1 MTGERTGALVFAW
14 FGALLFISSLLL
26 LLHAYLVTFGRVA
39 PAGPAVREVLI
50 DVALFSAFALHHSVF
65 ARSGAK
71 LWMTRLVS
79 SVLERSV
86 YTWIASLLLIAVI
99 LLWRPVPGQLYELR
113 GVWAAPFFAI
123 QCIGL
128 LLTVRGSSTLGILD
142 LAGVRQVQAAG
153 ESGQA
158 HIALVTTGLYGFV
171 RHPLYFS
178 WLLVVFG
185 TPHMTMTRL
194 TFAVVSSAYLG
205 FAIPFEE
212 RGLIRVFG
220 DDYRR
225 YQRQVRWRMLPGV
238 Y

>member
-1 MTGERTGALVFAW
+1 
-14 FGALLFISSLLL
+14 
-26 LLHAYLVTFGRVA
+26 
-39 PAGPAVREVLI
+39 VLI

-99 LLWRPVPGQLYELR
+99 LLWRPVPGQLYEFR

-128 LLTVRGSSTLGILD
+128 LLTVRGSSALGILD
-142 LAGVRQVQAAG
+142 LAGVRQVRAAG
-153 ESGQA
+153 DSGQA

-205 FAIPFEE
+205 LAIPFEE

-220 DDYRR
+220 DEYRR

>member
-1 MTGERTGALVFAW
+1 MHWT
-14 FGALLFISSLLL
+14 
-26 LLHAYLVTFGRVA
+26 
-39 PAGPAVREVLI
+39 
-50 DVALFSAFALHHSVF
+50 
-65 ARSGAK
+65 
-71 LWMTRLVS
+71 
-79 SVLERSV
+79 
-86 YTWIASLLLIAVI
+86 
-99 LLWRPVPGQLYELR
+99 
-113 GVWAAPFFAI
+113 
-123 QCIGL
+123 
-128 LLTVRGSSTLGILD
+128 LLTVTRLLD
-142 LAGVRQVQAAG
+142 ARHFDIAGVRQVQAAG

-171 RHPLYFS
+171 RHPLYLS

>member
-1 MTGERTGALVFAW
+1 MTGERSAALIFAW
-14 FGALLFISSLLL
+14 LGAILFISSLFV
-26 LLHAYLVTFGRVA
+26 LLHAYFVTFGHV
-39 PAGPAVREVLI
+39 PPEGPATRPMLF
-50 DVALFSAFALHHSVF
+50 DVVLFSVFALHHSVF
-65 ARSGAK
+65 ARSAVK

-99 LLWRPVPGQLYELR
+99 LLWRPVPGQLYEFR

-128 LLTVRGSSTLGILD
+128 LLTVRGSSALGILD
-142 LAGVRQVQAAG
+142 LAGVRQVRAAG
-153 ESGQA
+153 DSGQA

-205 FAIPFEE
+205 LAIPFEE

-220 DDYRR
+220 DEYRR

>member
-26 LLHAYLVTFGRVA
+26 LLHAYLVTFGRV
-39 PAGPAVREVLI
+39 PSAGPAAREVLI

-86 YTWIASLLLIAVI
+86 YTWTASLLLLAVC
-99 LLWRPVPGQLYELR
+99 LLWRPVPGQLYEVR
-113 GVWAAPFFAI
+113 GLMAGLFISI
-123 QCIGL
+123 QFIGV

-142 LAGVRQVQAAG
+142 LAGVRQASNVAD
-153 ESGQA
+153 SGPA
-158 HIALVTTGLYGFV
+158 HVPLVTTGLYGFV

-178 WLLVVFG
+178 WLLVVFA

-194 TFAVVSSAYLG
+194 TFAIVSSAYLG
-205 FAIPFEE
+205 MAIPFEE

-220 DDYRR
+220 EDYRR
-225 YQRQVRWRMLPGV
+225 YQRKVRWRMLPGV